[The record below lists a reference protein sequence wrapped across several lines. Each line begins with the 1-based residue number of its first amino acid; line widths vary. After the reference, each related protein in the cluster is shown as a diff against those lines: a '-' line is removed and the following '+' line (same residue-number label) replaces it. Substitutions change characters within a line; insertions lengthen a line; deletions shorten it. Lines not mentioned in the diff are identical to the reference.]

1 MTKIPEE
8 AANELWKA
16 LNKLKDKEKIVAELY
31 DKLET
36 ATEIIKAYVGYLN
49 SHLTETE
56 QLLVDKSKEFLGEDD
71 ESRRY
76 S

>member
-1 MTKIPEE
+1 MKEMPEE

-16 LNKLKDKEKIVAELY
+16 LNKLKDKEKIVAKLY
-31 DKLET
+31 NKLET
-36 ATEIIKAYVGYLN
+36 GNDLFRAWLGYMN
-49 SHLTETE
+49 SHLTETQ
-56 QLLVDKSKEFLGEDD
+56 QLLVDKTKEFLGEDD

>member
-1 MTKIPEE
+1 MTKMPEE

-16 LNKLKDKEKIVAELY
+16 LNRLKDKEKVVTELY
-31 DKLET
+31 DKLEV

-49 SHLTETE
+49 SHLSETE
-56 QLLVDKSKEFLGEDD
+56 QLLVDKSREFLGEDD